1 MPRGT
6 RLATPPVRR
15 VPLFSHSLDDNRTP
29 IPPEP
34 MAETRSLDDDRT
46 PSGATPP
53 ARRWAARVLI
63 LIGVL
68 CLLIWTAAW
77 AEDRFTEAIE
87 GRRLET
93 ALEEAAALEQSAPGL
108 APAPGREPP
117 APGDL
122 IGRIEAPRLGVS
134 AIVLS
139 GLESNTLLRA
149 AGHVP
154 RTALP
159 GQGGNVAVAGHRD
172 RHFAGLRDVAIG
184 DEITFTTPDG
194 VHRYRVSG
202 TEVVEPRDVRVLD
215 DRGREELTLVTCHP
229 FNYIGPAPNRF
240 VVYAEKEGETE

>member
-1 MPRGT
+1 M
-6 RLATPPVRR
+6 
-15 VPLFSHSLDDNRTP
+15 
-29 IPPEP
+29 
-34 MAETRSLDDDRT
+34 
-46 PSGATPP
+46 
-53 ARRWAARVLI
+53 
-63 LIGVL
+63 
-68 CLLIWTAAW
+68 
-77 AEDRFTEAIE
+77 
-87 GRRLET
+87 
-93 ALEEAAALEQSAPGL
+93 
-108 APAPGREPP
+108 APAPEGALPERPP
-117 APGDL
+117 PEPGDL

-139 GLESNTLLRA
+139 GLDSSTLRRA

-159 GQGGNVAVAGHRD
+159 GQGGNVAVAAHRD

-215 DRGREELTLVTCHP
+215 DRGREELTLVTCYP

-240 VVYAEKEGETE
+240 VVYAEKVGDARPAVETLAVE